1 MWGILSGTARRMQLD
16 RQAIGTL
23 FLLMAV
29 TACGSLALQSVAN
42 QYQLAVATE
51 TALLNTATDAK
62 AGGFINDATLA
73 EVIHRAEQAKAM
85 LDEALAV
92 SKTDVTTA
100 KGKIAAAKILLQDA
114 QTYLDTHRGG
124 SS

>member
-1 MWGILSGTARRMQLD
+1 MWGILSGTARRMHRD
-16 RQAIGTL
+16 HAAIGTL
-23 FLLMAV
+23 FFLMAV
-29 TACGSLALQSVAN
+29 TACTSLALQPAS

-51 TALLNTATDAK
+51 TALLNTAADFK
-62 AGGFINDATLA
+62 AAGVINDATLA

-100 KGKIAAAKILLQDA
+100 NGKIAAAKILLQDA
-114 QTYLDTHRGG
+114 QTYLDTHREG